1 MTYDFK
7 AALER
12 MTARRQEIIRQKDG
26 KAVEG
31 LPPLETQKENAVA
44 VRKIKTQEKSE

>member
-7 AALER
+7 AAFER
-12 MTARRQEIIRQKDG
+12 MTVRRQEIIRQKDG

-31 LPPLETQKENAVA
+31 LPPLETQKDGVVA
-44 VRKIKTQEKSE
+44 MRKIKTQEKSE